1 MSDIK
6 DVVQLI
12 KKFRDER
19 DWRQF
24 HNPKNLA
31 CSIVIEAAE
40 LLQHFQWEKAEEGER
55 QSKDK
60 REQIAEEI
68 GDIAIY
74 LLELADNLDIDL
86 IKAIEDKL
94 RLNSQ
99 RYPIAKAEGKATKY
113 NQL

>member
-1 MSDIK
+1 MCGGRYGYKRYRLTENLLQLFMSDIK

-74 LLELADNLDIDL
+74 LLELA
-86 IKAIEDKL
+86 
-94 RLNSQ
+94 
-99 RYPIAKAEGKATKY
+99 
-113 NQL
+113 